1 MLSSNLVSSFY
12 YSNFIAAISAPYT
25 NLNAYRAG
33 VIDSNGNILKPESS
47 IDSFEYLIIKLKKI
61 FEQLPA
67 GTTKAKLNQY
77 AAAFQLFSEEASS
90 FGMDKDTV
98 ELIIEGFL
106 AANSNGELSYIELK
120 EDVTSGNLGGP
131 SSSPAQNTG
140 AVSGFD
146 APMGQPMTRRLASL
160 LGVNKQ
166 ACEIYD
172 VCPED
177 FDELS
182 NPNLKSWDEVPDSE
196 TKRYMQRSQRRS
208 GGPIILIRDSGT
220 NRMHKL
226 NLKPRNLSKIISE
239 NAGVV
244 NAYND
249 ANDREPSV
257 AVLTDKEE
265 KAKAKEQ
272 KKGYVR
278 PAVSPGT
285 THEQRFRENMAEL
298 IKLHT
303 EAKTG
308 GKPGHAAEYEARM
321 LFHAKAYHEL
331 KDTPHIHEYMDTVH
345 QGIISPVSATER
357 SGKGG
362 DVHIPSIEDNKL
374 KVEPVEVKTRGA
386 SSKRVM
392 PASLM
397 QHLLDTAPDIMSA
410 WAKAIP
416 GTQRFLFPKGDP
428 EAAEERFKQAKEAIE
443 KSQDPVIVKGREEQ
457 IVKLKQKASGR
468 TLIKNSDTGRFH
480 FINTQEGAPEVIMGQ
495 QWGQGPKTMGK
506 EIGRHQVGYRV
517 NYYKPPEQ
525 SEVFSINKD
534 VQDTMLAHVNP
545 EQHDYLKNLSD
556 VHIG

>member
-1 MLSSNLVSSFY
+1 MPIQKRKPLTGMEKLSIFDLDDENE
-12 YSNFIAAISAPYT
+12 FIKITSAKT
-25 NLNAYRAG
+25 NSQLPRRIKRFVY
-33 VIDSNGNILKPESS
+33 GNPESS
-47 IDSFEYLIIKLKKI
+47 IIIRHAKSGKI
-61 FEQLPA
+61 HMVPKQ
-67 GTTKAKLNQY
+67 K
-77 AAAFQLFSEEASS
+77 S
-90 FGMDKDTV
+90 
-98 ELIIEGFL
+98 
-106 AANSNGELSYIELK
+106 LK
-120 EDVTSGNLGGP
+120 EEFNL
-131 SSSPAQNTG
+131 
-140 AVSGFD
+140 FF
-146 APMGQPMTRRLASL
+146 
-160 LGVNKQ
+160 
-166 ACEIYD
+166 E
-172 VCPED
+172 
-177 FDELS
+177 
-182 NPNLKSWDEVPDSE
+182 
-196 TKRYMQRSQRRS
+196 
-208 GGPIILIRDSGT
+208 
-220 NRMHKL
+220 
-226 NLKPRNLSKIISE
+226 E
-239 NAGVV
+239 NGLVKK
-244 NAYND
+244 YND
-249 ANDREPSV
+249 ADDNSGEPSV
-257 AVLTDKEE
+257 ATLTDEKE
-265 KAKAKEQ
+265 KAKEQ

-278 PAVSPGT
+278 PPISPGT

-392 PASLM
+392 PVSLM

-480 FINTQEGAPEVIMGQ
+480 FVNTQEGAPEIIMGQ

-517 NYYKPPEQ
+517 NYYKPPEE

-545 EQHDYLKNLSD
+545 EHHDYLKNLSD

>member
-12 YSNFIAAISAPYT
+12 YSNFIAAISGPYT

-120 EDVTSGNLGGP
+120 EDMTSGNLGGP

-146 APMGQPMTRRLASL
+146 APMGQPMTRKLASL
-160 LGVNKQ
+160 LGMSKQ

-208 GGPIILIRDSGT
+208 GGPMILIRDSGT

-239 NAGVV
+239 NTGAVD
-244 NAYND
+244 AYND
-249 ANDREPSV
+249 ADDEQGKSSV
-257 AVLTDKEE
+257 AVLSDKEE
-265 KAKAKEQ
+265 AKYDIPE
-272 KKGYVR
+272 
-278 PAVSPGT
+278 
-285 THEQRFRENMAEL
+285 EL
-298 IKLHT
+298 HPKISEFIHHT
-303 EAKTG
+303 LTMRYRNKD
-308 GKPGHAAEYEARM
+308 GKDLGPIINRKDSHAAELHGRM
-321 LFHAKAYHEL
+321 LLFAKGLEHISKISDTAKRHSAFASFINAVHGSREKNPSVADEKSTAKHPDAWAYHPEHGVIQAEI
-331 KDTPHIHEYMDTVH
+331 KTNRYEGQFPTPLT
-345 QGIISPVSATER
+345 
-357 SGKGG
+357 
-362 DVHIPSIEDNKL
+362 
-374 KVEPVEVKTRGA
+374 
-386 SSKRVM
+386 SSST
-392 PASLM
+392 P
-397 QHLLDTAPDIMSA
+397 
-410 WAKAIP
+410 
-416 GTQRFLFPKGDP
+416 
-428 EAAEERFKQAKEAIE
+428 
-443 KSQDPVIVKGREEQ
+443 EQ
-457 IVKLKQKASGR
+457 IEQEKQRHISNFQQQWRQGVLVR
-468 TLIKNSDTGRFH
+468 RNETGRFLQVSQQDISPLWSDYPGRIVTRRRGKSTGQRDNSTAGNTLKIISLRSLTSKLENPVT
-480 FINTQEGAPEVIMGQ
+480 INQQTIDLLKQHTDKTEHHSLLGEVL
-495 QWGQGPKTMGK
+495 GK
-506 EIGRHQVGYRV
+506 
-517 NYYKPPEQ
+517 
-525 SEVFSINKD
+525 
-534 VQDTMLAHVNP
+534 HV
-545 EQHDYLKNLSD
+545 
-556 VHIG
+556 

>member
-12 YSNFIAAISAPYT
+12 YSNFIAAISGPYT

-120 EDVTSGNLGGP
+120 EDMTSGNLGGP

-146 APMGQPMTRRLASL
+146 APMGQPMTRKLASL
-160 LGVNKQ
+160 LGMSKQ

-208 GGPIILIRDSGT
+208 GGPMILIRDSGT

-239 NAGVV
+239 NAGAVD
-244 NAYND
+244 AYND
-249 ANDREPSV
+249 ANDQEPSV

-265 KAKAKEQ
+265 KAKAREQ

-278 PAVSPGT
+278 PPVSPGT

-298 IKLHT
+298 VQLHG
-303 EAKTG
+303 EATSG
-308 GKPGHAAEYEARM
+308 ERHGHAAEYEARM
-321 LFHAKAYHEL
+321 MFHAKAYHEL

-345 QGIISPVSATER
+345 QGIISPVSATDK

-362 DVHIPSIEDNKL
+362 DVHVPSIKDDKL

-386 SSKRVM
+386 SSKRVI
-392 PASLM
+392 PVSLM
-397 QHLLDTAPDIMSA
+397 QHLLDTVPDAMSA

-428 EAAEERFKQAKEAIE
+428 KGAEERFKQAQAAIE
-443 KSQDPVIVKGREEQ
+443 QSEDPVIVKGREESAA
-457 IVKLKQKASGR
+457 KLRQRTSGR

-480 FINTQEGAPEVIMGQ
+480 FVNPQAGAAEITMGQ

-506 EIGRHQVGYRV
+506 EIGRHQVGYRA
-517 NYYKPPEQ
+517 NYNRPPED
-525 SEVFSINKD
+525 SEVFSISKD
-534 VQDTMLAHVNP
+534 VQDTMLTNVDP
-545 EQHDYLKNLSD
+545 EHHEYLRKLSD